1 MFITLTYV
9 GENAVAVKRRSM
21 SDRTHRGGAARV
33 SHMHVVLRV
42 SRAKCGWA

>member
-21 SDRTHRGGAARV
+21 TISHRGGAARV